1 VSRVALIG
9 LLAGSILA
17 LGLGVVGYAI
27 GSSSAA
33 DSQEARAARAS
44 AYKEAYATAR
54 AAAYQR
60 SARRGRQEGVS
71 RGQREARRDGTN
83 DGAEA
88 GQAQASQQAAD
99 AQAAAT
105 PASGLT
111 YVPELPNGRPGY
123 ALPLEERTLA
133 CVGFDAE
140 TGECVGD

>member
-1 VSRVALIG
+1 LSRVTLIG

-17 LGLGVVGYAI
+17 VGLALVGYAI

-44 AYKEAYATAR
+44 AYREAYATAR

-60 SARRGRQEGVS
+60 SARRARQEGIS
-71 RGQREARRDGTN
+71 RGQREARRAGTN
-83 DGAEA
+83 DGANA
-88 GQAQASQQAAD
+88 GHAEASQQAAN
-99 AQAAAT
+99 AQAAET
-105 PASGLT
+105 PAPGLT
-111 YVPELPNGRPGY
+111 YVPQLPNGRPGY